1 MSNIHK
7 YLNLPMK
14 PTLYNINLIN
24 ASSPLKI
31 SRTLTKQK
39 KKYWLQSSVNSTD
52 QKTNPH

>member
-14 PTLYNINLIN
+14 PTLFNINLIN
-24 ASSPLKI
+24 ASSPLKM
-31 SRTLTKQK
+31 SRTLTNK